1 MNKSSGES
9 VLTVTEFLDM
19 PVRRVSDLLCAELTE
34 RIKNGEAPIVGAS
47 VEGTNPCDGGRATL
61 TVTLAEKIEEK

>member
-1 MNKSSGES
+1 MSKSSGES

-19 PVRRVSDLLCAELTE
+19 PVRRVSDLLCQELTE

-47 VEGTNPCDGGRATL
+47 VEGTNPCDGSRVVL
-61 TVTLAEKIEEK
+61 EVRLSQKVEE